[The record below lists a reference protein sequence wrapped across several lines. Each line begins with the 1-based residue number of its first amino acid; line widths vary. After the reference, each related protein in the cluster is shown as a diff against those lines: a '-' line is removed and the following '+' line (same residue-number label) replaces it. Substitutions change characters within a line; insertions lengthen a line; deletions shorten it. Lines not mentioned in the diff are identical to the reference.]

1 MCAHDARRVRVC
13 ACGGGGGGTWTG
25 ETQAP
30 PYVVN
35 RLKQDPKNPTCK
47 VSTIWYTFP
56 MRRDGI
62 PKSFQLA
69 GHTIRVLTVAPRK
82 WKHGKNNVGI
92 WIPDSY
98 TIELLSTLKGTNR
111 QQIFMHE
118 ATHAIL
124 DIAGYYALSEDEAL
138 VDRLAHL
145 LQQMLTT
152 ME

>member
-1 MCAHDARRVRVC
+1 
-13 ACGGGGGGTWTG
+13 
-25 ETQAP
+25 
-30 PYVVN
+30 
-35 RLKQDPKNPTCK
+35 
-47 VSTIWYTFP
+47 

-92 WIPDSY
+92 WIPDTY

-124 DIAGYYALSEDEAL
+124 DIAGYYTLSEDEAL